1 MKRSF
6 GGNGPPAASHG
17 VVDQAALDA
26 VGVSRRVA
34 QRQLLRLG
42 RGIFGLPSE
51 TDEWTA
57 IAAGQL
63 RWPATVLTG
72 ASALRLHGCDGSEH
86 APTAAD
92 LRALA
97 RSRAPYPRVL
107 GIGPAD
113 VTTVQRI
120 RVLRPL
126 PLLARVAETLDADIV
141 EAALE
146 TFLRR
151 QEIGEAE
158 IWRACGAAG
167 GPPREGRRRRA
178 LAAVMDRRGWG
189 IPPTESYLET
199 LTVQRVLRLAGLG
212 HQRQVVISLGG
223 TYLKRYDFRLDSGLL
238 LNCHGMAYHTSR
250 AAVQQDAAYGL
261 RLRLAGL
268 EVETITWD
276 DVTRRPWKTA
286 RDLAARSAQVA
297 ARGGGSVEPH

>member
-1 MKRSF
+1 MKRIF
-6 GGNGPPAASHG
+6 GRDGTPPAIHG

-26 VGVSRRVA
+26 AGVSRRVA
-34 QRQLLRLG
+34 QRHLLQLG
-42 RGIFGLPSE
+42 RGIFGLPWE

-57 IAAGQL
+57 IAADQL
-63 RWPATVLTG
+63 RWPVTVLTG
-72 ASALRLHGCDGSEH
+72 ASALHLHGCDGSEQP
-86 APTAAD
+86 PTAD
-92 LRALA
+92 DVRAMA
-97 RSRAPYPRVL
+97 RSRAPHPRML
-107 GIGPAD
+107 GIKPAD
-113 VTTVQRI
+113 VTTLQGI

-126 PLLARVAETLDADIV
+126 PLLGRVADSLDADIV
-141 EAALE
+141 EAAVE

-151 QEIGEAE
+151 REIVEAE
-158 IWRACGAAG
+158 IRRACDPVG
-167 GPPREGRRRRA
+167 GPPREKRQRRA
-178 LAAVMDRRGWG
+178 LAALMERRGWD

-199 LTVQRVLRLAGLG
+199 LTVQRVLRPAGLG

-297 ARGGGSVEPH
+297 ARGGGNVEAH

>member
-1 MKRSF
+1 MKRDF
-6 GGNGPPAASHG
+6 GGDGTPLAIHG

-26 VGVSRRVA
+26 AGVSRRVA
-34 QRQLLRLG
+34 RRHLRQLG
-42 RGIFGLPSE
+42 RGIFGVPGE

-57 IAAGQL
+57 IVAGQL
-63 RWPATVLTG
+63 RWPVTVLTG
-72 ASALRLHGCDGSEH
+72 ASALHLHGCDGSEH
-86 APTAAD
+86 PPTAAD
-92 LRALA
+92 LRAVA
-97 RSRAPYPRVL
+97 RSRAPHPRIP
-107 GIGPAD
+107 GIKPAG
-113 VTTVQRI
+113 VTTVQGI

-126 PLLARVAETLDADIV
+126 PLLASVADTLEADLV
-141 EAALE
+141 EAAVE

-151 QEIGEAE
+151 REITEAE
-158 IWRACGAAG
+158 IKRVCDAG
-167 GPPREGRRRRA
+167 GARRRRHA
-178 LAAVMDRRGWG
+178 LALLMERRGWN

-199 LTVQRVLRLAGLG
+199 LTVQRVLRPAKLV

-297 ARGGGSVEPH
+297 ARGTDA